1 MMAYDYIQLLNLNA
15 VEKKGKI
22 PDATNT
28 ENKMSKGDIM
38 RIIKEK
44 RFLQYYDEDFLFD
57 IKNITI
63 IGMQLAKIK
72 IKNTA

>member
-44 RFLQYYDEDFLFD
+44 RFL
-57 IKNITI
+57 
-63 IGMQLAKIK
+63 
-72 IKNTA
+72 

>member
-1 MMAYDYIQLLNLNA
+1 
-15 VEKKGKI
+15 
-22 PDATNT
+22 
-28 ENKMSKGDIM
+28 MSKGDIM

-72 IKNTA
+72 IKNSE